1 MSGFN
6 KRTKKRSSILHYR
19 SHRLTKS
26 EPNKTYFEVFL
37 GINND
42 YMKTRMPVG
51 NVSELKAK
59 SKRNSQ
65 T

>member
-6 KRTKKRSSILHYR
+6 KRTRNVLHFYIIVATDSQNLSR
-19 SHRLTKS
+19 IRLIS
-26 EPNKTYFEVFL
+26 RFFRN
-37 GINND
+37 NND